1 MKVDFKSFPTST
13 HGPQSTSEV
22 KSYARWKFLLRGR
35 CETERAAPF
44 APQMML
50 WSNPDPIPF
59 LSSQPFLRKTKARTF
74 PLFKYN
80 GQEFKNEFI

>member
-1 MKVDFKSFPTST
+1 MNADFKRFPTST

-44 APQMML
+44 APQMMS
-50 WSNPDPIPF
+50 WSNSVHADALPF
-59 LSSQPFLRKTKARTF
+59 LSSPSFLKK
-74 PLFKYN
+74 
-80 GQEFKNEFI
+80 QEHTHISIV